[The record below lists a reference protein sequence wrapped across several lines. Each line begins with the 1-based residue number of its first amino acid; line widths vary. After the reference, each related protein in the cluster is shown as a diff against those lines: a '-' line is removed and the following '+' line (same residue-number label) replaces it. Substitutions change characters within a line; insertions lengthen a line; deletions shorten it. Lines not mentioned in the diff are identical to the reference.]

1 MGVGFIWGVYLVG
14 LAGVGFG
21 HRLVKSLIGF
31 PLLLAIL

>member
-1 MGVGFIWGVYLVG
+1 LVG

-31 PLLLAIL
+31 PHLLAIL